1 MMAWWFIGGGIFAA
15 FGLLVSMWLCSG
27 NLEEQASET
36 QKEAVRE
43 WLLYAVTI
51 AEAQWGGGTGRL
63 KLRHVYDRFAWRFPD
78 VVRLV
83 PFNTF
88 SEWVDEALVEM
99 RKMLETN
106 PAVKKI
112 TEWGIGDG
120 VDETM

>member
-1 MMAWWFIGGGIFAA
+1 MMAWWFIGGGIFAM
-15 FGLLVSMWLCSG
+15 FGMMVALWLCSYNG
-27 NLEEQASET
+27 SQEMSET
-36 QKEAVRE
+36 QREAVRE

-51 AEAQWGGGTGRL
+51 AEAQWGGGTGKL
-63 KLRHVYDRFAWRFPD
+63 KLRHVYDRFARRFPD

-88 SEWVDEALVEM
+88 SAWVDEALVEM

-112 TEWGIGDG
+112 AEWGIDDGD
-120 VDETM
+120 DETM